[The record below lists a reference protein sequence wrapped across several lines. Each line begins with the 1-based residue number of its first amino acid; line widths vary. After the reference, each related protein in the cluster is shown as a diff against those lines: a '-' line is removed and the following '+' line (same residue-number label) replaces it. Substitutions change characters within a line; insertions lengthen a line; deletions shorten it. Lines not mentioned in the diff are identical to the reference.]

1 MYALSMRAISKRFKN
16 VTANDNITFSVKK
29 NTIHGLVGE
38 NGAGKSTLM
47 NILYGLLTPDE
58 GEIYIDDKPVKFT
71 GPKDAIEAGIG
82 MVHQHFM
89 LAGPLT
95 VTENIILGS
104 EPEGGFLLDY
114 KKARAFVAELSSRYG
129 LKVDPD
135 ARIDSISVGLAQR
148 VEILKTLYRGAR
160 IIVLDEPTAV
170 LTPQE
175 VGELLKIMDKLRKD
189 GVTIVFISHKL
200 REVKRITDEITVIRA
215 GKTIATRPTK
225 EVDENEIAKMM
236 VGREVSFKVD
246 KKPVNAK
253 EVKIS
258 VKGLEAY
265 NDKGLKCLKNISFD
279 IRRGEVFAIAG
290 VEGNGQSELLDV
302 IGGMRK
308 PTAGSIT
315 LFDGEMKETDIT
327 GKTPYYIYENKV
339 AHIPEDRHKR
349 GLQLKF
355 SVKDNLVTG
364 LIHKKPFSNAFG
376 VINSAALES
385 NAADKIEKFD
395 IRCASAE
402 INAQNLSGGNQQKIV
417 IARELSRE
425 PEFIIIAQP
434 TRGVDIGA
442 IEFIHQKII
451 ELRDSGVAILLISAE
466 LSEIINLSD
475 RIGVIYNGELLEV
488 MDSKEATEEKLG
500 LLMVGVNKK
509 KSGNAKVSDEI
520 EKSA

>member
-1 MYALSMRAISKRFKN
+1 MYALSMRAISKSFKK
-16 VTANDNITFSVKK
+16 VVANDNITFSVKK

-47 NILYGLLTPDE
+47 NILYGLLEPDS
-58 GEIYIDDKPVKFT
+58 GEIFIDEKQVRFD

-104 EPEGGFLLDY
+104 EPEGGLFLDY
-114 KKARAFVAELSSRYG
+114 KKARSFVVELSERYG

-175 VGELLKIMDKLRKD
+175 VGDLLKIMDKLRKD

-215 GKTIATRPTK
+215 GKTIGTRATRD
-225 EVDENEIAKMM
+225 VDENEIAKMM

-246 KKPVNAK
+246 KKPCEPG

-258 VKGLEAY
+258 VNALEAY
-265 NDKGLKCLKNISFD
+265 NDKGLKCLKNLSFQ

-302 IGGMRK
+302 LGGMRK
-308 PTAGSIT
+308 PCGGAIK
-315 LFDGEMKETDIT
+315 LFDNNMKETDIT
-327 GKTPYYIYENKV
+327 GLSPYKIYDNRV

-355 SVKDNLVTG
+355 NIKENLVTS
-364 LIHKKPFSNAFG
+364 LIHKWPFANPFG
-376 VINSAALES
+376 MINSGAINK
-385 NAADKIEKFD
+385 NAADKIGAFD
-395 IRCASAE
+395 IRCGSAE
-402 INAQNLSGGNQQKIV
+402 IKAQNLSGGNQQKIV
-417 IARELSRE
+417 IARELSKQ

-442 IEFIHQKII
+442 IEFIHKKII

-488 MDSKEATEEKLG
+488 MNAADASEEKLG
-500 LLMVGVNKK
+500 LLMVGISKNKTD
-509 KSGNAKVSDEI
+509 GGKVSD
-520 EKSA
+520 KNA

>member
-1 MYALSMRAISKRFKN
+1 MYALSMRAISKSFKK
-16 VTANDNITFSVKK
+16 VVANDNITFSVKK

-47 NILYGLLTPDE
+47 NILYGLLEPDS
-58 GEIYIDDKPVKFT
+58 GEIFIDEKQVRFD

-104 EPEGGFLLDY
+104 EPEGGLFLDY
-114 KKARAFVAELSSRYG
+114 KKARSFVVELSERYG

-175 VGELLKIMDKLRKD
+175 VGDLLKIMDKLRKD

-215 GKTIATRPTK
+215 GKTIGTRATRD
-225 EVDENEIAKMM
+225 VDENEIAKMM

-246 KKPVNAK
+246 KKPCEPG

-258 VKGLEAY
+258 VNALEAY
-265 NDKGLKCLKNISFD
+265 NDKGLKCLKNLSFQ

-302 IGGMRK
+302 LGGMRK
-308 PTAGSIT
+308 PCGGAIK
-315 LFDGEMKETDIT
+315 LFDNDMK
-327 GKTPYYIYENKV
+327 
-339 AHIPEDRHKR
+339 
-349 GLQLKF
+349 
-355 SVKDNLVTG
+355 
-364 LIHKKPFSNAFG
+364 
-376 VINSAALES
+376 
-385 NAADKIEKFD
+385 
-395 IRCASAE
+395 
-402 INAQNLSGGNQQKIV
+402 
-417 IARELSRE
+417 
-425 PEFIIIAQP
+425 
-434 TRGVDIGA
+434 
-442 IEFIHQKII
+442 
-451 ELRDSGVAILLISAE
+451 
-466 LSEIINLSD
+466 
-475 RIGVIYNGELLEV
+475 
-488 MDSKEATEEKLG
+488 
-500 LLMVGVNKK
+500 
-509 KSGNAKVSDEI
+509 
-520 EKSA
+520 

>member
-1 MYALSMRAISKRFKN
+1 MHALSMRAISKRFKN
-16 VTANDNITFSVKK
+16 VVANDNISFSVRN

-47 NILYGLLTPDE
+47 NILYGLLEPDE
-58 GEIYIDDKPVKFT
+58 GEIFIGDRPARFD
-71 GPKDAIEAGIG
+71 GPKDAIDAGIG

-104 EPEGGFLLDY
+104 EPDGGIFLDY
-114 KKARAFVAELSSRYG
+114 KKARAFVSELSERYG

-175 VGELLKIMDKLRKD
+175 VRDLLKIMDKLRKD

-200 REVKRITDEITVIRA
+200 REVKLITDDITVIRA
-215 GKTIATRPTK
+215 GKTIGTRPTRD
-225 EVDENEIAKMM
+225 VDENEIARMM

-246 KKPVNAK
+246 KKPAAAGK
-253 EVKIS
+253 VKIS
-258 VKGLEAY
+258 VSGLEAF
-265 NDKGLKCLKNISFD
+265 NDKGLKCLKSVSFD

-302 IGGMRK
+302 LGGMRK
-308 PTAGSIT
+308 PAGGSVK
-315 LFDGEMKETDIT
+315 LFDKEMKETDIT
-327 GKTPYYIYENKV
+327 GASPYRVYDNGV

-355 SVKDNLVTG
+355 SVKDNLVTS
-364 LIHKKPFSNAFG
+364 LIHKPPFSNALG
-376 VINSAALES
+376 VINSGAING
-385 NAADKIEKFD
+385 NAAEKIEMFD
-395 IRCASAE
+395 IRCGSAE
-402 INAQNLSGGNQQKIV
+402 INAQNLSGGNQQKVV
-417 IARELSRE
+417 IARELSKG

-442 IEFIHQKII
+442 IEFIHKKII
-451 ELRDSGVAILLISAE
+451 DLRDSGVAILLVSAE

-475 RIGVIYNGELLEV
+475 RIGVIYNGELLET
-488 MDSKEATEEKLG
+488 MESKDASEEKLG
-500 LLMVGVNKK
+500 LLMVGVTGKNKGGAQTGDK
-509 KSGNAKVSDEI
+509 NA
-520 EKSA
+520 

>member
-1 MYALSMRAISKRFKN
+1 
-16 VTANDNITFSVKK
+16 
-29 NTIHGLVGE
+29 
-38 NGAGKSTLM
+38 M
-47 NILYGLLTPDE
+47 NILYGLLEPDS
-58 GEIYIDDKPVKFT
+58 GEIFIDEKQVKFN

-104 EPEGGFLLDY
+104 EPEGGLFLDY
-114 KKARAFVAELSSRYG
+114 KKARSFVVELSERYG

-175 VGELLKIMDKLRKD
+175 VGDLLKIMDKLRKD

-215 GKTIATRPTK
+215 GKTIGTRATRD
-225 EVDENEIAKMM
+225 VDENEIARMM

-246 KKPVNAK
+246 KKPCESR

-258 VKGLEAY
+258 VSGLEAH
-265 NDKGLKCLKNISFD
+265 NDKGLKCLKNLSFQ

-302 IGGMRK
+302 LGGMRT
-308 PTAGSIT
+308 PSGGSIK
-315 LFDGEMKETDIT
+315 LFDKDMKETDIT
-327 GKTPYYIYENKV
+327 GSSPYQIYDNRV

-355 SVKDNLVTG
+355 SVKENLVTS
-364 LIHKKPFSNAFG
+364 LIHKWPFANLFG
-376 VINSAALES
+376 MINSGAINK
-385 NAADKIEKFD
+385 NAADKISGFD
-395 IRCASAE
+395 IRCGSAE

-417 IARELSRE
+417 IARELSKQ

-442 IEFIHQKII
+442 IEFIHKKII

-488 MDSKEATEEKLG
+488 MDAAEASEEKLG
-500 LLMVGVNKK
+500 LLMVGVSKK
-509 KSGNAKVSDEI
+509 NTDGGKVSD
-520 EKSA
+520 KNA